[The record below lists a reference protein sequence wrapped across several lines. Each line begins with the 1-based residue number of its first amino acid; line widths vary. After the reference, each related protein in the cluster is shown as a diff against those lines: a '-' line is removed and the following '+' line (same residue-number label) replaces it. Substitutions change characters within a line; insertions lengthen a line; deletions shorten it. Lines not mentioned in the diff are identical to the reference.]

1 MAKSKSFFGLRT
13 GSTKSLTFSVYRGT
27 QVTKDRVTRVANP
40 RTIAQMQQRAKVPLV
55 AAARVALAGLVDHS
69 FEGVPYGQASL
80 QKFASLNLSNGALNV
95 ASYPPNGVSNMGC
108 ADFIVSAG
116 SLVNPFVNDDAGK
129 FGVGVISL
137 PNMVGAKIFPAMP
150 KGTKGSTVAYFAN
163 KALASNPSW
172 KINSQLTSLCIANQF
187 NYVINEQG
195 GGSLNRSVP
204 LFTPFIQRFVFPG
217 SYPTGEQTADSL
229 ANYHDD
235 NDYWK
240 LSKDVAAE
248 AQTDEV
254 FLEGPNG
261 ESLHINFAHDL
272 KRCTVELSCGSDGG
286 KTIVA
291 SCLIFSQ
298 LDGMNWKRSNS
309 RIVIDFEGKLK
320 SITPFTFSDW
330 LQAYSKTIVSSKY
343 LNTGDAATGISG
355 QNATGISGQ
364 RSPRRDLGPA
374 GVNAATGISGQTATG
389 ISGQRPPQSD
399 LERADGNAATDN
411 SDQNG

>member
-13 GSTKSLTFSVYRGT
+13 GSTKSLTFQVYRG
-27 QVTKDRVTRVANP
+27 QQITKDRVTRVANP

-80 QKFASLNLSNGALNV
+80 QKFSSLNLSNGALNV

-108 ADFIVSAG
+108 ADFIVSSG
-116 SLVNPFVNDDAGK
+116 SLVNPFVFAKGIPDGA
-129 FGVGVISL
+129 GVISL
-137 PNMVGAKIFPAMP
+137 PNLTNVTIFPAMP

-163 KALASNPSW
+163 KALALNPSW
-172 KINSQLTSLCIANQF
+172 KINSQLTSLCIAHKF
-187 NYVINEQG
+187 DYVINEQG
-195 GGSLNRSVP
+195 GGSLQRSVP

-217 SYPTGEQTADSL
+217 SYPTGEQTVDKL

-240 LSKDVAAE
+240 LRDAVAEGGANL
-248 AQTDEV
+248 AI
-254 FLEGPNG
+254 LEGPNG
-261 ESLHINFAHDL
+261 EGLRFEFDATTH
-272 KRCTVELSCGSDGG
+272 KCTVVLASGRSDDN
-286 KTIVA
+286 TIVA

-298 LDGMNWKRSNS
+298 LDGMTWKRSNS
-309 RIVIDFEGKLK
+309 RLVIDFDHLK
-320 SITPFTFSDW
+320 SITPFTFTDW

-364 RSPRRDLGPA
+364 RAPRRDLGRA
-374 GVNAATGISGQTATG
+374 GGNAATGISDQTATG

-399 LERADGNAATDN
+399 LERADGNAATDK

>member
-40 RTIAQMQQRAKVPLV
+40 RTVAQMQQRAKVPLV

-80 QKFASLNLSNGALNV
+80 QKFSSLNLANGALIV

-108 ADFIVSAG
+108 ADFIVSQG
-116 SLVNPFVNDDAGK
+116 SLVNPFVNDDPGLFGAGD
-129 FGVGVISL
+129 ISL
-137 PNMVGAKIFPAMP
+137 PNLGAAKIFPAMP

-172 KINSQLTSLCIANQF
+172 KKNSQLTSLIIANQF
-187 NYVINEQG
+187 NYVIREQG
-195 GGSLNRSVP
+195 GDSLNRTVP
-204 LFTPFIQRFVFPG
+204 LFTPFIQRLVFPD
-217 SYPTGEQTADSL
+217 SYPTGEQTVAGL

-240 LSKDVAAE
+240 LSEAVAEGGADE
-248 AQTDEV
+248 AV
-254 FLEGPNG
+254 LEGPNG
-261 ESLHINFAHDL
+261 EVLHFEFDHDS
-272 KRCTVELSCGSDGG
+272 KKCSVTLSCGSDGG

-298 LDGMNWKRSNS
+298 LDGMTWKRSNS
-309 RIVIDFEGKLK
+309 RIMIDFQGNLK
-320 SITPFTFSDW
+320 SITPFTFSHW
-330 LQAYSKTIVSSKY
+330 VRAYSKTIVSTKY
-343 LNTGDAATGISG
+343 LNTGNVSTGISG
-355 QNATGISGQ
+355 QNG
-364 RSPRRDLGPA
+364 
-374 GVNAATGISGQTATG
+374 
-389 ISGQRPPQSD
+389 
-399 LERADGNAATDN
+399 
-411 SDQNG
+411 

>member
-40 RTIAQMQQRAKVPLV
+40 RTIAQMQQRAKVPVV

-80 QKFASLNLSNGALNV
+80 QKFSSLNLANGALNV

-108 ADFIVSAG
+108 ADFIVSQG
-116 SLVNPFVNDDAGK
+116 SLVNPFVNDDPRMYGS
-129 FGVGVISL
+129 GEISL
-137 PNMVGAKIFPAMP
+137 PNLGAETIFPEMP

-172 KINSQLTSLCIANQF
+172 KKNSQLTSLCIANQF

-195 GGSLNRSVP
+195 GGSLNRNVP
-204 LFTPFIQRFVFPG
+204 LFTPFIQRLVFPG
-217 SYPTGEQTADSL
+217 SYPTGEQTVDNL
-229 ANYHDD
+229 DNYHDD

-240 LSKDVAAE
+240 LKEAVPEGGAE
-248 AQTDEV
+248 GAL
-254 FLEGPNG
+254 LEGPNG
-261 ESLHINFAHDL
+261 EILSFTFDHMS
-272 KRCTVELSCGSDGG
+272 KKCTIMMTCGGDG

-298 LDGMNWKRSNS
+298 LDGMTWKRSNS
-309 RIVIDFEGKLK
+309 RIMIDFVGNLQQ
-320 SITPFTFSDW
+320 ITPFTFSDW
-330 LQAYSKTIVSSKY
+330 LQAYSKNIVNTKY
-343 LNTGDAATGISG
+343 LNTGNASTGISG
-355 QNATGISGQ
+355 QNG
-364 RSPRRDLGPA
+364 
-374 GVNAATGISGQTATG
+374 
-389 ISGQRPPQSD
+389 
-399 LERADGNAATDN
+399 
-411 SDQNG
+411 